1 MEESIK
7 FQIKNFRSLE
17 DVEVTLKPN
26 IFIFGSNGSGKSSL
40 LKAISFFSNY
50 IFNVLN
56 YDILITDPYV
66 HLVKSALYLNE
77 YSIFNSY
84 KDIVI
89 NNDISKQIGFIATI
103 SNSYINVRKIKDI
116 PKSAFINQTTYPDIK
131 LDYLINLAKDEE
143 ELDWGLGFNGSVLDS
158 KNPTENSNYR
168 VSFLFKNSS
177 HDYDLLQ
184 TIQFEDI
191 DENLVFSFTPRF
203 TSSEEN
209 FYPHLEPYVRFSF
222 EDESTNF
229 IKEFIEHGLSSIP
242 SFDAVKRKNIDQEI
256 VHEINLYF
264 LRKEKQLND
273 NYFKQLSHVEKQL
286 LYDRILKISDKI
298 IIHIPQKINEVFS
311 RLIYIPSI
319 RELPKHS
326 YPLSG
331 GRFSEKDYLG
341 ILKRLDEDVFN
352 SKLKDEI
359 NNVLK
364 TYLNIDESIKLV
376 KKELSGCINVKN
388 LKSGALS
395 NISNASSGIQQI
407 LPIIFFLL
415 DHYHSPIFLC
425 EQPELH
431 LHPQLQTKL
440 ASFIVSNNQKNKVKI
455 IETHSEHIIR
465 KVQVLIAKGELG
477 KDKVAVYYF
486 DKDQKSGVT
495 SIKEMEMEDNGFFK
509 DPWPDG
515 FFDDSYNLTKE
526 LLRANKN

>member
-7 FQIKNFRSLE
+7 FRIKNFRSLE

-89 NNDISKQIGFIATI
+89 NNDISKQIEFIATI

-131 LDYLINLAKDEE
+131 LDYLIDLAKDEG
-143 ELDWGLGFNGSVLDS
+143 ELDWGLDFNGSVLDS
-158 KNPTENSNYR
+158 KNSNYR

-177 HDYDLLQ
+177 HDYDLLH

-242 SFDAVKRKNIDQEI
+242 SFDSVRRKNIDQEI
-256 VHEINLYF
+256 VNEINLHF
-264 LRKEKQLND
+264 LRKEKHLND
-273 NYFKQLSHVEKQL
+273 DYFKKLSDVEKQI
-286 LYDRILKISDKI
+286 LYERILNISDKI
-298 IIHIPQKINEVFS
+298 IIHIPKKINEVFS

-364 TYLNIDESIKLV
+364 TYFNIDESIKLI
-376 KKELSGCINVKN
+376 KEELSGCLNVKN

-395 NISNASSGIQQI
+395 NISNASSGLQQI
-407 LPIIFFLL
+407 LPIIFFVL
-415 DHYHSPIFLC
+415 DHYHSSIFIC

-431 LHPQLQTKL
+431 LHPKLQTKL
-440 ASFIVSNNQKNKVKI
+440 AAFIVSYDQNNKVKI

-465 KVQVLIAKGELG
+465 KVQVLIAKGMSKEN
-477 KDKVAVYYF
+477 VAIYYF
-486 DKDQKSGVT
+486 DKDEKAGIT
-495 SIKEMEMEDNGFFK
+495 SIREMKLDEKGLFIEK
-509 DPWPDG
+509 WPEG
-515 FFDDSYNLTKE
+515 FFDEKMDLTLE
-526 LLRANKN
+526 LLDAIKERSN